1 MPITMSELARL
12 VGVCPATVSRVL
24 NGTGPVSEK
33 TRARVLAGMERHHY
47 QPNELARGLVNGR
60 SRTVG
65 VIVSRLD
72 NPFYAAVLMGIEQAL
87 NTAGYSWLLGLSTHD
102 AARERRHLQELR
114 KRQVDGLIINPAL
127 APDGHY
133 PNADLIHALG
143 RDGVPLVVLHDYF
156 RETNTHSIAYDI
168 FGGVCRAIDHL
179 VGLGHRRI
187 GFVSSVWRSP
197 VPETAGANHR
207 VRGYILGLN
216 RHGLVFD
223 PALTAYAPETL
234 AGGAEGARRLMA
246 LDHPPTALLTHNDT
260 VAVGVMHGLQAVGK
274 RVPEDVSVV
283 GFDNTEICDYLPTPL
298 TSVSLPKQELG
309 QQAVRLVLAAIE
321 RAEEPRVPVE
331 GLSLPTELVVR
342 ASTGPAPGGSP

>member
-1 MPITMSELARL
+1 MGMTMTELARL

-33 TRARVLAGMERHHY
+33 TRERVLAGVARHHY

-87 NTAGYSWLLGLSTHD
+87 STAGYSWLLALSTHD
-102 AARERRHLQELR
+102 AARERQHLQELR

-127 APDGHY
+127 APDGQY
-133 PNADLIHALG
+133 PNADLIHALR
-143 RDGVPLVVLHDYF
+143 RDGVPLVVLHDYL
-156 RETNTHSIAYDI
+156 RETLSTRSLAYDV
-168 FGGVCRAIDHL
+168 FGGVCQAIDHL
-179 VGLGHRRI
+179 AGLGHRRI
-187 GFVSSVWRSP
+187 GFVSPVWRAS

-223 PALTAYAPETL
+223 PALTAGVPETL
-234 AGGAEGARRLMA
+234 AGGAEGARRLMG
-246 LDHPPTALLTHNDT
+246 LDDPPTALLTHNDT
-260 VAVGVMHGLQAVGK
+260 VAVGVMHGLRSVGR

-283 GFDNTEICDYLPTPL
+283 GFDNTEICDYLPIPL

-309 QQAVRLVLAAIE
+309 RQAVRLVLAAIE
-321 RAEEPRVPVE
+321 QAEKPEAPVE
-331 GLSLPTELVVR
+331 ELSLPTELVVR
-342 ASTGPAPGGSP
+342 ASTGPAPG